1 MSFFS
6 DLILKLDPIGLAI
19 IFLIVAVF
27 VFSFIINLSV
37 RRKYIAIQDDLER
50 TYNKKMEKF
59 KTSLLNKIVETYKN
73 AAMGNYNEVNTQAII
88 ENCFNKQLRAL
99 MVCEKFV
106 KHTVSILITLG
117 LLGTFLGLS
126 LAVNDLVSVFNTIM
140 EADAVSDPTF
150 SSNFL
155 KDLMPSIYGMGVAF
169 TTSLFGIAC
178 SILFTLVNIVF
189 NAEEAR
195 ETLMVRIEE
204 YLDNTVSLVIAKDKE
219 TEYTMMNRILRET
232 FVEFG
237 EKIER
242 SLQQTVDTFGE
253 KLTSVAM
260 EVDIT
265 SKTLDNTVEKFDQSL
280 KNFGENIKDFTEF
293 NDNLRNNI
301 EKMDVSFIKVTE
313 ALTDTSKIIVDNYNA
328 VESFSKDIKG
338 AAEEITGYNRQ
349 VVQDVGNIVEEVK
362 VSVSSIKELGEAIR
376 NDLVVRTDEL
386 KDYQEKFSSL
396 TSKLSE
402 EINLLGQ
409 KTAEAFSKT
418 LDENSQAVTEK
429 VANSVDNV
437 MREVLELMDD
447 FKENEKV
454 LAKTIV
460 MLPNQ
465 ITAYNETAAAQMSKQ
480 LDEVKRLFRNLND

>member
-1 MSFFS
+1 MRFFT
-6 DLILKLDPIGLAI
+6 DLILKLDPVGLTI
-19 IFLIVAVF
+19 MFFIVAVF
-27 VFSFIINLSV
+27 VFSFIVNLNI
-37 RRKYIAIQDDLER
+37 RRKYIAVQKDLER
-50 TYNKKMEKF
+50 TCNMKSEKF
-59 KTSLLNKIVETYKN
+59 KTNLLNKIVETYKN
-73 AAMGNYNEVNTQAII
+73 AAKGNYNEVNTQAII
-88 ENCFNKQLRAL
+88 ENCFNKQLRVL
-99 MVCEKFV
+99 LVCEKFV

-126 LAVNDLVSVFNTIM
+126 LAVNDLVGVFNTIM
-140 EADAVSDPTF
+140 ESDAMSDPTF
-150 SSNFL
+150 SSTFL
-155 KDLMPSIYGMGVAF
+155 KDLMPSVYGMGVAF

-178 SILFTLVNIVF
+178 SIIFTLVNIVF

-219 TEYTMMNRILRET
+219 TEYTMMNKILRES

-242 SLQQTVDTFGE
+242 ALQQTVDTFGQ
-253 KLTSVAM
+253 KLTTVAM

-265 SKTLDNTVEKFDQSL
+265 SKTLDNTVEKFDRSL

-293 NDNLRNNI
+293 NDNLKNNI
-301 EKMDVSFIKVTE
+301 EKMDVSFVTVTE
-313 ALTDTSKIIVDNYNA
+313 ALKDTSKIIVDNYSS

-362 VSVSSIKELGEAIR
+362 VSVSSIRELGEAIR

-396 TSKLSE
+396 TSRLSE

-409 KTAEAFSKT
+409 KTAEAFSRT
-418 LDENSQAVTEK
+418 LDENSKAVTEK
-429 VANSVDNV
+429 VVSSVDNV
-437 MREVLELMDD
+437 MKEVMELMDEY
-447 FKENEKV
+447 KENEKI

-460 MLPNQ
+460 MLPEQ
-465 ITAYNETAAAQMSKQ
+465 ITAYNEAAAAQMNKQ
-480 LDEVKRLFRNLND
+480 LDEVKRLFRKFE